1 MAETV
6 EHATVLD
13 SAQQYL
19 GKVYAKALIGAAENS
34 GVVEQV
40 LDEFETFQT
49 DLLDQIPGLEALLAS
64 PRVPP
69 QTQMALLDRM
79 LAGQV
84 SETFLNFLKVVV
96 RHRRADCLRAMV
108 PAAIKQYNERC
119 DCVEVQ
125 VTTASELDES
135 QQVAIADR
143 LESMLG
149 RRINMTLQIDAQL
162 LGGLVVRV
170 GDTVFDGSLN
180 GRLEQWRSAA
190 QQRVAQSLR
199 DSAGRFETT

>member
-40 LDEFETFQT
+40 LDEFQAFEA

-64 PRVPP
+64 PRVPL
-69 QTQMALLDRM
+69 QTQVDLLERT

-96 RHRRADCLRAMV
+96 RHRRGDCLRAML

-119 DCVEVQ
+119 DCVEVL
-125 VTTASELDES
+125 VMTASELDES

-149 RRINMTLQIDAQL
+149 RRINMTLQIDAEL
-162 LGGLVVRV
+162 LGGLVIRV
-170 GDTVFDGSLN
+170 DDTLFDGSLS

-199 DSAGRFETT
+199 DSSGRFETT

>member
-40 LDEFETFQT
+40 LDEFQAFEA

-69 QTQMALLDRM
+69 QTQVDLLERT

-96 RHRRADCLRAMV
+96 RHRRGDCLRAML

-119 DCVEVQ
+119 DCVEVL
-125 VTTASELDES
+125 VMTASELDES

-149 RRINMTLQIDAQL
+149 RRINMTLQIDAEL
-162 LGGLVVRV
+162 LGGLVIRV
-170 GDTVFDGSLN
+170 DDTVFDGSLS

-199 DSAGRFETT
+199 DSSGRFETT

>member
-40 LDEFETFQT
+40 LDEFHAFQT
-49 DLLDQIPGLEALLAS
+49 DLLDQIPGWEALLAS

-69 QTQMALLDRM
+69 QTQIDLLDRA
-79 LAGQV
+79 LAGKV

-96 RHRRADCLRAMV
+96 RHRRGDCLRAIL
-108 PAAIKQYNERC
+108 PAAIKQYNERTG
-119 DCVEVQ
+119 CVDVL
-125 VTTASELDES
+125 VTTAAELDES
-135 QQVAIADR
+135 EQLAIADR
-143 LESMLG
+143 VESMLG
-149 RRINMTLQIDAQL
+149 RRINMTLQIDGQL
-162 LGGLVVRV
+162 LGGLVIRV
-170 GDTVFDGSLN
+170 GDTVFDGSLSS
-180 GRLEQWRSAA
+180 RLQRWRDAA
-190 QQRVAQSLR
+190 QQRVAQTLR
-199 DSAGRFETT
+199 DSSGRFETT

>member
-69 QTQMALLDRM
+69 QTQVDLLDRT

-119 DCVEVQ
+119 DCVEVL
-125 VTTASELDES
+125 VTTASEPDES

>member
-1 MAETV
+1 MAETL

-40 LDEFETFQT
+40 LDEFHAFQA

-69 QTQMALLDRM
+69 QTQVDLLERT

-96 RHRRADCLRAMV
+96 RHRRGDCLRAML

-119 DCVEVQ
+119 DCVEVL
-125 VTTASELDES
+125 VTTASELDDS
-135 QQVAIADR
+135 QQIVIADR

-162 LGGLVVRV
+162 LGGLMIRI
-170 GDTVFDGSLN
+170 GDTVFDGSLG

-199 DSAGRFETT
+199 DSSERFETT

>member
-13 SAQQYL
+13 SAQHYL

-34 GVVEQV
+34 GMVEQV
-40 LDEFETFQT
+40 LDEFQAFQD

-69 QTQMALLDRM
+69 QTQVDLLDRT

-96 RHRRADCLRAMV
+96 RHRRGDCLRAML
-108 PAAIKQYNERC
+108 PAAIQQYNEGC
-119 DCVEVQ
+119 DCVEVL

-135 QQVAIADR
+135 QQMAVADR

-149 RRINMTLQIDAQL
+149 RRINMTLQLDAQL
-162 LGGLVVRV
+162 LGGLLVRV

-180 GRLEQWRSAA
+180 GRLEQWRRAA
-190 QQRVAQSLR
+190 QQRVAQSL
-199 DSAGRFETT
+199 APFEK